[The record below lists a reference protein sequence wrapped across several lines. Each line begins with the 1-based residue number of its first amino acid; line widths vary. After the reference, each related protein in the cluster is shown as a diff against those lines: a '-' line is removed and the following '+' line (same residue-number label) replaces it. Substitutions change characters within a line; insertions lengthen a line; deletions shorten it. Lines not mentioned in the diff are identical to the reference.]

1 MQADKLLKVITQLT
15 KDAEEEL
22 NNRLP
27 RKVAVIAKR
36 HFRDNFRLSGFMD
49 GGLHQ
54 WQRAIRQHGSST
66 SAQYRTLTSARNHLM
81 SSIEAVPSKASLLVY
96 NPIAYAHI
104 HNEGGDMI
112 STPTVTPKMKSGFGH
127 NTTKLKTRA
136 EGTKLS
142 YEDRGRGG
150 TEGIS
155 YISW

>member
-15 KDAEEEL
+15 KDAEEEI

-66 SAQYRTLTSARNHLM
+66 SAQYRTLTSARNPLM
-81 SSIEAVPSKASLLVY
+81 SSIEAVPSKASVLVF
-96 NPIAYAHI
+96 NPVAYARI
-104 HNEGGDMI
+104 HNEGRI
-112 STPTVTPKMKSGFGH
+112 YSPPTVTPKMRKCFLAQYYKAGGKSGGSE
-127 NTTKLKTRA
+127 A
-136 EGTKLS
+136 EL
-142 YEDRGRGG
+142 
-150 TEGIS
+150 
-155 YISW
+155 

>member
-36 HFRDNFRLSGFMD
+36 PYGDNSRLSGFMD

-66 SAQYRTLTSARNHLM
+66 SAQYRTLTFARNHLM
-81 SSIEAVPSKASLLVY
+81 SSIEAVPSKASVLVF
-96 NPIAYAHI
+96 NPVAYARI
-104 HNEGGDMI
+104 HNEGGDMV
-112 STPTVTPKMKSGFGH
+112 STPTVTPKMKKCFLVQYYKAGGKSGGSE
-127 NTTKLKTRA
+127 A
-136 EGTKLS
+136 EL
-142 YEDRGRGG
+142 
-150 TEGIS
+150 
-155 YISW
+155 

>member
-36 HFRDNFRLSGFMD
+36 HFRDNSRLSGFMD

-66 SAQYRTLTSARNHLM
+66 SAQYRTLISARNHLM
-81 SSIEAVPSKASLLVY
+81 SSIKAVPSKASLLVY
-96 NPIAYAHI
+96 NPIAYTYI

-112 STPTVTPKMKSGFGH
+112 SPPR
-127 NTTKLKTRA
+127 LPPR
-136 EGTKLS
+136 
-142 YEDRGRGG
+142 
-150 TEGIS
+150 
-155 YISW
+155 

>member
-81 SSIEAVPSKASLLVY
+81 SSIKAVPSKASVLVY
-96 NPIAYAHI
+96 NPIAY
-104 HNEGGDMI
+104 
-112 STPTVTPKMKSGFGH
+112 
-127 NTTKLKTRA
+127 TR
-136 EGTKLS
+136 TQ
-142 YEDRGRGG
+142 RGRGYVFSPPHG
-150 TEGIS
+150 HPQDEKVFFETQYYKAGDKSGGSVAEL
-155 YISW
+155 

>member
-15 KDAEEEL
+15 KDAEEEI

-66 SAQYRTLTSARNHLM
+66 SAQYRTLTSARTHLM

-96 NPIAYAHI
+96 NPIAYTHI
-104 HNEGGDMI
+104 HNEGRI
-112 STPTVTPKMKSGFGH
+112 CSPPTVTPKMRKCFLAQYYKAGDKSGG
-127 NTTKLKTRA
+127 NEA
-136 EGTKLS
+136 EL
-142 YEDRGRGG
+142 
-150 TEGIS
+150 
-155 YISW
+155 